1 MDGRCA
7 GERDFTRALSNS
19 KFHAIHFSACADT
32 STRAISYIFGAVQA
46 MFHDP
51 AAMRPASYRKDIEV
65 PYNHGSVTESE
76 IRVSKKMSPVGL
88 AIIGAGYWGP
98 NLVRTALATPAF
110 HLKWLCDLD
119 LDRANAVL
127 GYHTTVRA
135 TSSYDTVLDDTD
147 VSAVAIATPA
157 ATHYAL
163 VSAALAAGKHVLV
176 EKPLTASTGEAE
188 KLIALAQ
195 DAQLALMCDHTY
207 CYTSAVA
214 RVREMIRGGELGE
227 LQFVDSVRINLGLVQ
242 SDVDV
247 LWDLAP
253 HDLSILDFVLPDHI
267 GPVAVAAHAADPLD
281 AGRACLGY
289 LSVWLS
295 NGAIAHLHVNWLS
308 PIKVRT
314 TIFGGSRR
322 TIVWDDMNPA
332 ARLMIHDRG
341 VERRPIGCLDPDERR
356 QALVSY
362 RIGDMRVPAL
372 AEREALLSVLA
383 EFADAITRRRR
394 PLTDGLSGLR
404 VLALLEAA
412 SQSAEHGGARVPVS
426 LEGHR

>member
-1 MDGRCA
+1 
-7 GERDFTRALSNS
+7 LS
-19 KFHAIHFSACADT
+19 
-32 STRAISYIFGAVQA
+32 
-46 MFHDP
+46 
-51 AAMRPASYRKDIEV
+51 KD
-65 PYNHGSVTESE
+65 
-76 IRVSKKMSPVGL
+76 KSPIGL
-88 AIIGAGYWGP
+88 AVIGAGYWGP
-98 NLVRTALATPAF
+98 NLVRTALVTRAF
-110 HLKWLCDLD
+110 QLKWLCDLD
-119 LDRANAVL
+119 TDRANAVL
-127 GYHTTVRA
+127 GYHTTVRSTDSFDA
-135 TSSYDTVLDDTD
+135 VLNDAGVT
-147 VSAVAIATPA
+147 AVAIATPA
-157 ATHYAL
+157 ATHYEL

-176 EKPLTASTGEAE
+176 EKPLTASAGEAE
-188 KLIALAQ
+188 KLIALAE
-195 DAQLALMCDHTY
+195 DAQLTLMCDHTY

-227 LQFVDSVRINLGLVQ
+227 LQFIDSVRINLGLVQ
-242 SDVDV
+242 PDVDV

-253 HDLSILDFVLPDHI
+253 HDLSILDFVLPDDVV
-267 GPVAVAAHAADPLD
+267 PVAVAAHGADPLD

-341 VERRPIGCLDPDERR
+341 VERRQVGCLDPDERR

-372 AEREALLSVLA
+372 AEREALLSVMA
-383 EFADAITRRRR
+383 EFADAISQRRS
-394 PLTDGLSGLR
+394 PLTDGISGLR

-412 SQSAEHGGARVPVS
+412 SQSAEQGGTRVRVS
-426 LEGHR
+426 LEERR